1 MLGTGVLDFSRQNTL
16 FLPVF
21 TQTDLRI
28 DKKFNFKR
36 ISLDAYID
44 VQNVLLNKQV
54 SPGYYTFKRN
64 ADNSGFETKDGKAL
78 KADGSNAIPVF
89 LENASTNVTPTL
101 GFILE
106 F

>member
-1 MLGTGVLDFSRQNTL
+1 M
-16 FLPVF
+16 F
-21 TQTDLRI
+21 TQTDLRV
-28 DKKFNFKR
+28 DKKFNFKK

-44 VQNVLLNKQV
+44 IQNLFLNKQV
-54 SPGYYTFKRN
+54 SPGYYTFKRK
-64 ADNSGFETKDGKAL
+64 ADDSGFETTDGLPL

-89 LENASTNVTPTL
+89 LKNESTNVTPTL